1 MTIADVAKKAG
12 VSVATVS
19 RVLNGEQNVRPDT
32 LARVRQAISELNYTP
47 NASAR
52 NLRRRESRV
61 ILVLARSFTNPFYS
75 HVLSGISDTARPSG
89 YSVLMCDNG
98 GDPQRAQQQMQ
109 MLKNHEVDGAILLN
123 CTLDDHW
130 LQAYA
135 GKYPM
140 VQCCECL
147 PGLDTPR
154 VSLDHFGMAYDA
166 VRYLISMGHRRIAIM
181 SADNRHPSTAQR
193 YEGYCKAM
201 SEAGLPVDDALRVR
215 ADGDYSFKSGHACAV
230 RLLSQRERPTAIF
243 CISDVLALSVL
254 LTASEMGIHVP
265 GALSVVGC
273 DDVDYTTMWHPFL
286 TTMRLP
292 CYDMGRRGAQ
302 LLLQAIRSLPERGEE
317 IRLPYTMQIRE
328 SSGPLKPL

>member
-1 MTIADVAKKAG
+1 MTIADVAKRAG

-19 RVLNGEQNVRPDT
+19 RVLNGESKVRPDT
-32 LARVRQAISELNYTP
+32 LARVQQAIQELNYIP

-61 ILVLARSFTNPFYS
+61 ILVLARSFTNPFYA
-75 HVLSGISDTARPSG
+75 HVLSGISDTARQSG

-98 GDPQRAQQQMQ
+98 GDPDRARQQML
-109 MLKNHEVDGAILLN
+109 MLKNREVDGAILLN
-123 CTLDDHW
+123 STLDDHW
-130 LQAYA
+130 LEEYA
-135 GKYPM
+135 GAFPM

-147 PGLDTPR
+147 PFLDTPK
-154 VSLDHFGMAYDA
+154 VTLDHFGMAYDA
-166 VRYLISMGHRRIAIM
+166 VRYLISMGHRRIAII

-193 YEGYCKAM
+193 CAGYRKAM
-201 SEAGLPVDDALRVR
+201 EEAGLPVADELCAL
-215 ADGDYSFKSGHACAV
+215 ADGDYSFKSGRSCAV
-230 RLLSQRERPTAIF
+230 RLLSLPERPTAVF

-254 LTASEMGIHVP
+254 LTAGEMGVQVP
-265 GALSVVGC
+265 DQLSVIGC

-292 CYDMGRRGAQ
+292 CYEIGRSGAE
-302 LLLQAIRSLPERGEE
+302 LLLDAIASLSEHGRE
-317 IRLPYTMQIRE
+317 IHLPYTMQVRE